1 MEVTNI
7 GSAQVLVSS
16 APPIFAKRDIPLL
29 GDANQHPNGKVTRR
43 N

>member
-29 GDANQHPNGKVTRR
+29 GDANKHPNGKVTQKH
-43 N
+43 